1 MIVKCQ
7 KINNNIMKMK
17 QKVWYRIKNLLILK
31 IKTNLVDHF
40 LNFYFRKKFKFYL
53 FNKIIRKIHLIF
65 NKIFKYLVFVF
76 DNPID
81 LLI

>member
-31 IKTNLVDHF
+31 IKIKNCWIF
-40 LNFYFRKKFKFYL
+40 LL
-53 FNKIIRKIHLIF
+53 FGFLFQEKIQ
-65 NKIFKYLVFVF
+65 NF
-76 DNPID
+76 DN
-81 LLI
+81 